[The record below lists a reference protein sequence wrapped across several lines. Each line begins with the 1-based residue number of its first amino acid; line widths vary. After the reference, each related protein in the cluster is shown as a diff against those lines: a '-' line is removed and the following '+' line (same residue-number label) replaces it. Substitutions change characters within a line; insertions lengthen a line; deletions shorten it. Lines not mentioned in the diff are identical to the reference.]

1 MPIFEYRCLACSEQF
16 DVLLRSAKARP
27 PSKCPHCGAR
37 RIERQ
42 LARFSVAHSELDT
55 LRALDPKYKQM
66 VDDEMRKT
74 ASYADPMRHLEKMSP
89 LDAAHAPGDPLE
101 V

>member
-37 RIERQ
+37 RIARQ
-42 LARFSVAHSELDT
+42 LARFSVVHSELDT
-55 LRALDPKYKQM
+55 LRAIDPKYKQM
-66 VDDEMRKT
+66 VDDEMR
-74 ASYADPMRHLEKMSP
+74 
-89 LDAAHAPGDPLE
+89 
-101 V
+101 